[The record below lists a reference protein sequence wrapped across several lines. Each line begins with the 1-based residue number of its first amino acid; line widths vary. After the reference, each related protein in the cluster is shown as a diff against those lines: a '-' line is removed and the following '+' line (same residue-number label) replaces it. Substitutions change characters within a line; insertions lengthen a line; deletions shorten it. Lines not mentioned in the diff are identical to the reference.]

1 MTELIC
7 WPLDN
12 KQYTSEALGA
22 AYAARS
28 RGVLNADSFA
38 AKTNGNNTVT
48 VGKGVGCIHVSDQ
61 WAAFPFSQGDVTLT
75 FEDADGVNPR
85 WDAIALVYDKNAN
98 TAGLEVRKGTASA
111 SPTLPSLRRSD
122 DYDEIFLYR
131 VTRPTGATKIS
142 ADNVVDLRLDGSV
155 CGLMRDTID
164 AVDTSVMEAAF
175 EAFLQK
181 IEAELNQLNA
191 GTSAMMRATYDPQ
204 GRQTDIFKAID
215 GTAAMYTAKLT
226 LNGWTACTGYEP
238 YSGFSYKQTATLVPD
253 NSGAPTVT
261 ADSTFTSGIQF
272 IKTGIIATD
281 EILGEVQD
289 AINDDGLSVTGYGT
303 VTVYVQEKPTAEI
316 NARWQIT
323 T

>member
-12 KQYTSEALGA
+12 KQYTSVALGA

-226 LNGWTACTGYEP
+226 LNGWKACTGTEP
-238 YSGFSYKQTATLVPD
+238 YSGFAYKQTATLVPD

-272 IKTGIIATD
+272 IKTGVIATD

-316 NARWQIT
+316 NARWAIT